1 MNTFKSL
8 FLSKIFLSISLLLT
22 ILNIYLVGCI
32 PAAIIAVGYSSA
44 KTVEQRRKF
53 IENFHTTTILRHEAG
68 LPPLD
73 LCTEKYKFD
82 KYWARQDPECKEK
95 IKEFNEGETTY
106 TSREAEQ
113 LQEVMEKK

>member
-1 MNTFKSL
+1 
-8 FLSKIFLSISLLLT
+8 
-22 ILNIYLVGCI
+22 
-32 PAAIIAVGYSSA
+32 
-44 KTVEQRRKF
+44 
-53 IENFHTTTILRHEAG
+53 

-95 IKEFNEGETTY
+95 IKEFDEGETAY
-106 TSREAEQ
+106 TSMEAEQ